1 MMSFWSSETLI
12 KRVTK
17 ESLVEPFQQERVKHA
32 AYELG
37 LGNQVF
43 RTSDNPPTR
52 TTIPEKEQLNIPPG
66 QFALLISQ
74 ENIRIPLDA
83 IGLISIKAG
92 IKFKGL
98 VNISG
103 FHVDPGFTGRLK
115 FSVFNAGGKEIILE
129 PGDPTF
135 LLWFASLDKETVDE
149 YQGNHQN
156 QNSITTKDATDLQ
169 GEVPS
174 PAALDKRLTE
184 LELKIE
190 VWKQVTIRLAV
201 SILVALLI
209 GLLAKELIWGRR
221 QPSSK
226 PSYEIQHDLL
236 SPNLNGA
243 ESPLDDLQGNSQP
256 PAKIDLN
263 TEVRPGKQKEKAS
276 SAEEIVDPQRDD
288 PTYETVTRDGK
299 GSLEPADKVSAGSE

>member
-1 MMSFWSSETLI
+1 MSFWSSETLI